1 MINANVSTKI
11 QEKMFMKKVIL
22 GILPN
27 AVMKMLDVQKE

>member
-1 MINANVSTKI
+1 MINVNVSAKM
-11 QEKMFMKKVIL
+11 QEKMFMKKVIF